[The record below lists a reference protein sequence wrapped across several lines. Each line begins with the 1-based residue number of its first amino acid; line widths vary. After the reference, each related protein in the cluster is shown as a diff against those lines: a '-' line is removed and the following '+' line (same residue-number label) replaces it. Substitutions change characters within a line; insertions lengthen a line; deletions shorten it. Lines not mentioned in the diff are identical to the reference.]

1 MHKTILQ
8 GVKIVTKSPFIH
20 LLFTLFIIT
29 QYYAILKGF
38 PHAYGKPFLLF
49 DS

>member
-8 GVKIVTKSPFIH
+8 GVKIVIKSPFIH
-20 LLFTLFIIT
+20 LRFTLFIIT
-29 QYYAILKGF
+29 QYYAKGF